1 VIDPT
6 LQPAHLAWRNG
17 QLHIES
23 LAARDLAQRFGTP
36 LYVYS
41 AAALRD
47 AHRTLAAAFTEFDPL
62 LCFSLK
68 SCGNIHIA
76 RVLVERGV
84 GCDVVSVGE
93 LARARAAGCPP
104 DRIVF
109 AGVGK
114 RAEEIRAALAA
125 RIAWFNVESP
135 AELDMIAAEAAAMGS
150 RARVALRLN
159 PDVDARAHRH
169 TTTGTADTKFGIV
182 HEHALSAAA
191 RYVGHAHLSI
201 AAVHVH
207 LGSPVSD
214 ATDSAEG
221 TRRAVA
227 LAEAL
232 AAQGH
237 TITHLNLGGGF
248 PVAYAAEPV
257 TPPDAFA
264 HAVAPILRVARLKLI
279 LEPGRFL
286 AAPAGVLLTTA
297 IRTKSNGPSEPT
309 FVICDAGMHTLIR
322 PALYD
327 AWHFAWPTQT
337 PPPRFNGNDPGPG
350 LHHSHLVGA
359 ICETADHLA
368 RDRHLPPVAP
378 GDTVAVFNAG
388 AYGMTMASTYN
399 ANPLPAE
406 VLVDGDTAHLIRRRQ
421 TLEELLQPELDCT

>member
-1 VIDPT
+1 MIDPPP
-6 LQPAHLAWRNG
+6 QPAHIHWRDG

-23 LAARDLAQRFGTP
+23 LAARDLAHRFGTP

-47 AHRTLAAAFTEFDPL
+47 AHAALAGAFAEFQPL
-62 LCFSLK
+62 VCFSLK
-68 SCGNIHIA
+68 SCGNIHVA
-76 RVLVERGV
+76 RVLIERGA

-93 LARARAAGCPP
+93 LARALAARCPT

-135 AELDMIAAEAAAMGS
+135 AELEMIATEGAALGT

-169 TTTGTADTKFGIV
+169 TTTGTADTKFGVV
-182 HEHALSAAA
+182 HEQALAAAA

-207 LGSPVSD
+207 LGSPVAD
-214 ATDSAEG
+214 PADSAEG
-221 TRRAVA
+221 TRRALA

-237 TITHLNLGGGF
+237 PITHLNLGGGF
-248 PVAYAAEPV
+248 PVAYTAEPV
-257 TPPDAFA
+257 TPPSAFA
-264 HAVAPILRVARLKLI
+264 SAVAPLLRHSKLKLI

-286 AAPAGVLLTTA
+286 AAPAGTLLATA
-297 IRTKSNGPSEPT
+297 IRTKSLGRGRPT
-309 FVICDAGMHTLIR
+309 FVICDAGMHTLMR

-327 AWHFAWPTQT
+327 AWHFAWPAHT
-337 PPPRFNGNDPGPG
+337 PPPRFNGNEPAPG
-350 LHHSHLVGA
+350 LVHSHVVGA

-368 RDRHLPPVAP
+368 RDRHLPPIHA
-378 GDTVAVFNAG
+378 GDTLAVFNAG

-399 ANPLPAE
+399 ASPLPAE
-406 VLVDGDTAHLIRRRQ
+406 VLVDGGTARLIRRRQ
-421 TLEELLQPELDCT
+421 TIEELLQPELDCS